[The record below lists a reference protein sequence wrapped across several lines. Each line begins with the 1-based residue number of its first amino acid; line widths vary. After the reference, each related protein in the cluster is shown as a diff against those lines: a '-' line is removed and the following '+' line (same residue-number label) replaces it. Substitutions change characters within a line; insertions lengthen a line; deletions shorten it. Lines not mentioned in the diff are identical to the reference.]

1 MTKAARGTKGTKG
14 SSSSAT
20 TTKVDKTKTEAT
32 ATTTTGGSTMTKTA
46 ATTTPKVDK
55 TNGNGNGNHSRT
67 VKLADMKVVNLTR
80 KAFGDLTPEQLV
92 TKIIDPT
99 DPNVNRLSRER
110 AKAML
115 VKRIEDGKIKI
126 TDAEVLMHLT
136 FNSVRVDGVDTN
148 GFGFK
153 AENAKVKLTQEEFS
167 KLTPKQ
173 IASYVEQYSHK
184 RRIAD
189 SIIPAY
195 IKVGMPMSAED
206 IVYLTCGRINI
217 AGVTV
222 QTTSKKQPV
231 PTTGVQFD

>member
-1 MTKAARGTKGTKG
+1 MTKEARSTRVTKG

-20 TTKVDKTKTEAT
+20 TPKVDKTKTEAT
-32 ATTTTGGSTMTKTA
+32 TKGGSTVA
-46 ATTTPKVDK
+46 EATTPKVVK
-55 TNGNGNGNHSRT
+55 TNGNGNHSRT
-67 VKLADMKVVNLTR
+67 VKLADMKVINLTK
-80 KAFGDLTPEQLV
+80 KAFGELTPEQLV

-99 DPNVNRLSRER
+99 DPNINRLSRER

-126 TDAEVLMHLT
+126 TNAEVLMHLT
-136 FNSVRVDGVDTN
+136 FNSVRVEGVETN

-153 AENAKVKLTQEEFS
+153 AENAKVRLTQEAFD
-167 KLTPKQ
+167 KLTAKK
-173 IASYVEQYSHK
+173 IASYVELYTHK

-195 IKVGMPMSAED
+195 IKVGMPMTAED
-206 IVYLTCGRINI
+206 VVYLTCGRINI

-222 QTTSKKQPV
+222 QTASKKQPV